1 MANTTRCLTPAKA
14 QTSIQSSRVLVSH
27 ARGISPAHWGE
38 IVPSSKQP
46 FDDPSFTERL
56 NLGHLAFN
64 GIFQARHIAALATT
78 SAAFALLLSTA
89 ACAELSPTAPS
100 PLPATRA
107 PCAAFTPE
115 ADYIEQTLI
124 MDLEGREI
132 ALRIPRVFLEDV
144 WDQRPGFKDTA
155 QLFRVEIGSFTPV
168 SRPETGRRNKRRIWN
183 WMDFLITDWV
193 PLDRIAVLSA
203 ESRSSVIGGN
213 SARDL
218 DSYAPAPGPFGL
230 AEIRSDAPQP
240 TPSFRTNTYVFR
252 SEDDTLSA
260 VLSCNVPGSVMHPI
274 CLHWF
279 RAAGMDVQLTYRR
292 TELPNWRALQDDVTA
307 FAGCLT
313 NTNP

>member
-1 MANTTRCLTPAKA
+1 MTFSKFPRYEVPLGKRRFAWRRKLIIGLK
-14 QTSIQSSRVLVSH
+14 
-27 ARGISPAHWGE
+27 WGQ
-38 IVPSSKQP
+38 VGA
-46 FDDPSFTERL
+46 
-56 NLGHLAFN
+56 LGA
-64 GIFQARHIAALATT
+64 
-78 SAAFALLLSTA
+78 SFALLISTA
-89 ACAELSPTAPS
+89 VAAESIST
-100 PLPATRA
+100 PLPESRV

-240 TPSFRTNTYVFR
+240 TPSYRTNTYIFR

-260 VLSCNVPGSVMHPI
+260 VLSCNVPGPGSVMHPI

-307 FAGCLT
+307 FLGCLT
-313 NTNP
+313 KASP